1 MEAILAGL
9 AARDSGHQTRQ
20 YGIADTRGGTLTFS
34 GTGAGAWAG
43 GRTGRVGDLVYAV
56 QGNVL
61 TGPPVVDRAVIAIE
75 TTPGDVA
82 AKLMAAMEAARSM
95 GGDGRC
101 SCNPNDA
108 DGCGAPP
115 PTFTKSADIAYMLI
129 ARAGDVWSCRGVY
142 RTQSG
147 ATPPVIF
154 DATADSKPDVFLGAQ
169 GSPPGLVSL
178 LNTSEADVLRFA
190 DTTFSPGGGVIRGL
204 TAIDANSDGLMDMVG
219 CLGTTDRVVYLRRNP
234 GGGPP
239 SFSTASVFPAG
250 DNPGPI
256 VTADINGAAGLDI
269 VTLNQSS
276 NDVSVLLGAGDGTF
290 AAQTRFAVPANAT
303 FLAAGDV
310 SGDGR
315 TDLVTAHAGGS
326 RTLQTLI
333 GDGVGGFTLQPLRT
347 GLPAVVTSLLV
358 RDVTGDGRADV
369 LSAAG
374 SIVTIIRDAANPA
387 SDIAITNTGALA
399 GLDAADVDGDGITDL
414 LTASSSGRI
423 ALFRGSGSGVFT
435 ASGFWQAGFTP
446 NRLNAIDMD
455 ADGDLDV
462 LYSTG
467 GGTVVTMTN
476 LAGPGRLPN
485 FENAGCA
492 SGSGFMEFN
501 IANQQRSDPD
511 PVFQLRELYD
521 AWRENLIG
529 EPDAVTSV
537 AEWLPRSD
545 VPADGV
551 ARRTLRV
558 TLRDWRGATVTENAS
573 VILERVGGAGGEG
586 ASAESV
592 TSPSAGVFDIT
603 VRSGRGCGDARFDI
617 TATTANRRVILM
629 PKPTLQHT
637 TPADANDDGFVD
649 FFDHIEFITAY
660 EAGDPRADLTGD
672 RLVNLNDYEAFIRAF
687 EAGC

>member
-1 MEAILAGL
+1 MGRFRIGPWAGAVLGAVAGLIASVDAARGTWSIIIIDVRTGEVAAASATCLTGFDLQANTPVLITGVGAATAQSFVDAAGLNRTYIRDRLLVGDSMEAILAGL

-374 SIVTIIRDAANPA
+374 SIVTIIRDAANPSTVTGSPTFSPHPVQAA
-387 SDIAITNTGALA
+387 SRSSA
-399 GLDAADVDGDGITDL
+399 GPEA
-414 LTASSSGRI
+414 ASSR
-423 ALFRGSGSGVFT
+423 LR
-435 ASGFWQAGFTP
+435 ASGKQASRP
-446 NRLNAIDMD
+446 
-455 ADGDLDV
+455 
-462 LYSTG
+462 
-467 GGTVVTMTN
+467 
-476 LAGPGRLPN
+476 
-485 FENAGCA
+485 
-492 SGSGFMEFN
+492 
-501 IANQQRSDPD
+501 
-511 PVFQLRELYD
+511 
-521 AWRENLIG
+521 
-529 EPDAVTSV
+529 
-537 AEWLPRSD
+537 
-545 VPADGV
+545 
-551 ARRTLRV
+551 
-558 TLRDWRGATVTENAS
+558 
-573 VILERVGGAGGEG
+573 
-586 ASAESV
+586 
-592 TSPSAGVFDIT
+592 
-603 VRSGRGCGDARFDI
+603 
-617 TATTANRRVILM
+617 TA
-629 PKPTLQHT
+629 
-637 TPADANDDGFVD
+637 
-649 FFDHIEFITAY
+649 
-660 EAGDPRADLTGD
+660 
-672 RLVNLNDYEAFIRAF
+672 
-687 EAGC
+687 